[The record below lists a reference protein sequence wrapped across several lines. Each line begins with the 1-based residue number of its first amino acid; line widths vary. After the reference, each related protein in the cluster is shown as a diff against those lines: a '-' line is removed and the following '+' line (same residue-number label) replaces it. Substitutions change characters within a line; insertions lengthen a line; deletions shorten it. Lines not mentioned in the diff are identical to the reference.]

1 MQRIVVGVD
10 GSAASKA
17 ALRWAAE
24 MAGCLNARL
33 EVIRVWHYP
42 PPYHEWDAR
51 PSSYGFLPLLPD
63 RDRAERVARDELA
76 ETTVEVLGAQP
87 SLHFDERVINGG
99 AAEVLIEAST
109 DASML
114 VVGRHG
120 HSKLQELLMGSV
132 ARACT
137 ERARCPVVV
146 TPGVGGEPTS
156 ARRVHA
162 ATADTNAISKI
173 VNRPIVVGVDGS
185 VSALDAVRWAA
196 GEAALRRVPL
206 RLVHSAPLSAVR
218 QVGSFEASQAQG
230 HEDVTQAQAEVRQ
243 TYPEVTVDV
252 EVHSGDPVPI
262 LVDLSQHARLL
273 VVGSRGLGEFRGLLA
288 GSTAVALARHG
299 HCPIAVIHGP
309 VPERAAARQEPVV
322 VGVDGSPASE
332 VAIAVAFE
340 EASLRNLDLVA
351 VHTWINFSSDYSYAY
366 ACQFVTDWEDIHTEE
381 RELLAQRLAGWRE
394 KYQDVTVRQVVTRD
408 RPVRHL
414 LEQAAHAQ
422 LLVVGSRGRGA
433 LSGTLL
439 GSTSQALIYHSPCPV
454 LIARPIPTP

>member
-24 MAGCLNARL
+24 MAGCLGARL
-33 EVIRVWHYP
+33 AVIRAWHYP

-51 PSSYGFLPLLPD
+51 PSSYGFLPVLPD
-63 RDRAERVARDELA
+63 RDRVERVARDELA
-76 ETTVEVLGAQP
+76 ETTVEVLGAHP
-87 SLHFDERVINGG
+87 SVHVEERVINGD
-99 AAEVLIEAST
+99 AADVLVEAST
-109 DASML
+109 DASLL

-120 HSKLQELLMGSV
+120 HSQLQALLVGSV

-137 ERARCPVVV
+137 ELARCPVVV
-146 TPGVGGEPTS
+146 IPGAGGEPAS
-156 ARRVHA
+156 PQRVHA
-162 ATADTNAISKI
+162 ATPATSTISKI
-173 VNRPIVVGVDGS
+173 VGHPIVVGVDGS

-196 GEAALRRVPL
+196 EEAALRRVPL
-206 RLVHSAPLSAVR
+206 RLVHTIPLSAVR
-218 QVGSFEASQAQG
+218 RVGSSQASEAQG
-230 HEDVTQAQAEVRQ
+230 HEYVTQAQMEVRQ
-243 TYPEVTVDV
+243 ITPEVTVDV
-252 EVHSGDPVPI
+252 EVHSGDPVPV

-299 HCPIAVIHGP
+299 RCPVAVIHGS

-322 VGVDGSPASE
+322 VGVDGSPTSE
-332 VAIAVAFE
+332 VAIALAFE

-366 ACQFVTDWEDIHTEE
+366 ACQFVTDWEDIQNEE
-381 RELLAQRLAGWRE
+381 RELLAQRLSGWRE
-394 KYQDVTVRQVVTRD
+394 KYPDVTVRQVVTRD

-454 LIARPIPTP
+454 LIARPIPAL